1 MKDKTLVHIADAV
14 ESIKDGNQHDD
25 TDWGDAPSYYD
36 LIYMSIVSAIATE
49 LDIDTEA
56 AEKLIDQR
64 LSERSEQMM
73 QPKSPATFTFEFD
86 ATTDPRKGFPY
97 VAKLTGIDSEGKFE
111 REFFELERTYGK
123 KEVTVS
129 GKYTVKEGDLLEIRT
144 GGSWK
149 NDYRGY
155 YLVHGGKEI
164 HLGDT
169 SESRVTAQVK
179 KFLRGDITAK
189 GFSAIAKLEAQAD
202 D

>member
-1 MKDKTLVHIADAV
+1 MIENIREIRLIISRCLADKECV
-14 ESIKDGNQHDD
+14 N
-25 TDWGDAPSYYD
+25 GDY
-36 LIYMSIVSAIATE
+36 ISALTAIDE
-49 LDIDTEA
+49 LLAECLPD
-56 AEKLIDQR
+56 EKLNTG
-64 LSERSEQMM
+64 E
-73 QPKSPATFTFEFD
+73 TFTFEFD

-129 GKYTVKEGDLLEIRT
+129 GTYTVKEGDLLEIRT

-155 YLVHGGKEI
+155 YLVYRGKEI